1 MITHRVIDFLYLMRV
16 RVEWYPVPVDPLL
29 PYPPPPPSQPSEQ
42 NRFRKYNIDTIVEF
56 NRSLSKILWLIYFV
70 VDRTTFN
77 EFPWW
82 KKLRKLVLWGGKINQ
97 LNYNSIWET
106 GFIQEFHRGFFFAT
120 NKRKKI
126 WSIIA
131 MSTKTCIFVYI
142 FMSTNLISEIQQP

>member
-1 MITHRVIDFLYLMRV
+1 MITHRIIDFLYLMRV

-29 PYPPPPPSQPSEQ
+29 PYPPPPSQPSEQ